1 MSFKRVL
8 GRKDFRNFYME
19 DDFPLKMAHQVT
31 AQEGRP
37 STGTTVVLDKETK
50 AN

>member
-1 MSFKRVL
+1 MLFKRIL